1 MKKILLP
8 FFLLNLVVVSAQ
20 TPCVGGMAGPYP
32 CSNYNLQSEFSLSE
46 LNAGSG
52 NDSWGWTDPSDGKEY
67 ALVGL
72 DNGTAFIDI
81 SDPINPVILGKLP
94 THTNSS
100 LWRDIKVYNNYA
112 FVVSE
117 ASGHGIQVFDLTR
130 LRTVSNPPV
139 TFTEDAHYSGFGSAH
154 NIVINEDTGYAYG
167 VGTNTFNGGPHFVN
181 IQNPLNPTAAGGYSF
196 GSYSHDGQ
204 VVTYNGP
211 DATYQ
216 GREIYIGSN
225 ENEVV
230 IVDVTNKSNPVGI
243 ATITYP
249 NAGYTHQGWLT
260 EDHRYFL
267 VGDEFDESNV
277 GFNTRTI
284 VMDFLD
290 LDNPSLHFDYF
301 GPTPAIDH
309 NGYVNG
315 NKFYLANYKSG
326 IRVIDISDIA
336 NGNMTEIGFFDSYP
350 SSNTASYDGAW
361 NVYPYFNSGNIVIS
375 DMDRG
380 FLLVKSSIVDTT
392 DPVAVCQNLNAQL
405 DSSGQVT
412 INAADVDGGS
422 SDDSGFFTLSVF
434 PNNFDCSDIGPNTV
448 TLTVTD
454 SAGNSDSCTATV
466 TIEDNLGATFSC
478 PPNATVPYDVG
489 QTYYT
494 LPDHVAN
501 GDVTAID
508 NCTSTLII
516 TQNPVPGT
524 QLSEGTHVISF
535 ETTDDEGNISSCSFQ
550 LTVVEVL
557 DTTTFN
563 LESGL
568 AIFPNPAT
576 DLITIHSKNEILS
589 SIEITDISGKRLH
602 ISKNVDSNNYTIN
615 ISSFSEGLYFVVV
628 NNMISKKIIK
638 N

>member
-1 MKKILLP
+1 MKNILLP
-8 FFLLNLVVVSAQ
+8 ILFFSLFHINAQ

-32 CSNYNLQSEFSLSE
+32 CSNYDLQSEFSLSE

-81 SDPINPVILGKLP
+81 SNPINPVFLGKLP

-117 ASGHGIQVFDLTR
+117 ASGHGMQVFDLTR
-130 LRTVSNPPV
+130 LRTVSNPPI
-139 TFTEDAHYSGFGSAH
+139 TFTEDAHYGGFGNAH

-181 IQNPLNPTAAGGYSF
+181 IQNPLNPIAAGGYSF

-211 DATYQ
+211 DASYQ

-230 IVDVTNKSNPVGI
+230 IVDVTNKANPVGI
-243 ATITYP
+243 STITYP

-277 GFNTRTI
+277 GFDTRTV
-284 VMDFLD
+284 VMDLFD

-309 NGYVNG
+309 NGYVKG

-326 IRVIDISDIA
+326 IRVVDITDIA
-336 NGNMTEIGFFDSYP
+336 NGNMSEIGFFDSYP
-350 SSNTASYDGAW
+350 SSNSASYDGAW
-361 NVYPYFNSGNIVIS
+361 NVYPYFGSGNIVIS
-375 DMDRG
+375 DMARG

-392 DPVAVCQNLNAQL
+392 DPIAVCQNVNAQL
-405 DSSGQVT
+405 DSSGQIT
-412 INAADVDGGS
+412 INGSQVDGGS

-434 PNNFDCSDIGPNTV
+434 PNNFDCTNIGPNTV

-466 TIEDNLGATFSC
+466 TIQDNLAATFSC
-478 PPNATVPYDVG
+478 PSNSTVPYDAG

-494 LPDHVAN
+494 LPDLVAS
-501 GDVTAID
+501 GDVSASD
-508 NCTSTLII
+508 NCTNPLII
-516 TQNPVPGT
+516 IQVPVAGT
-524 QLSEGTHVISF
+524 QLLEGTHTISF
-535 ETTDDEGNISSCSFQ
+535 DTTDDEGNTSSCSFE
-550 LTVVEVL
+550 LTVQEVL
-557 DTTTFN
+557 GTTTFN

-568 AIFPNPAT
+568 TLFPNPAT
-576 DLITIHSKNEILS
+576 DLITIDSKNEDLS
-589 SIEITDISGKRLH
+589 AVEITDISGKRLYY
-602 ISKNVDSNNYTIN
+602 SENLNSNNHMIN
-615 ISSFSEGLYFVVV
+615 ISSFTEGLYFITV
-628 NNMISKKIIK
+628 NNTVSKKIIK